1 MQPPRRRVPGPP
13 SFVGRDRELAELREH
28 LAGAPL
34 VILYGSIGAGKTS
47 LVEHLALALEV
58 TTTHVRCFP
67 GERAASVRSR
77 AERKLRCP
85 PGGMAEAL
93 AGETQLLV
101 VDDLHHLPPDEA
113 ARLVAALAPA
123 ADALGR
129 VIAVA
134 REPVLL
140 PADLDRNELELGGLD
155 DAAAEALWTALAEAY
170 GPAGEVGPALLRTRG
185 LPLLLRREYA
195 RARFGDDAWS
205 LPALGRD
212 ARRVLEVLA
221 VLRLPV
227 LPAAVAALAPEVA
240 AAAYDEAVGS
250 LVARQLVDCDDAGR
264 LRIHDYVHDLVIG
277 ALALEERLPLERA
290 AARLV
295 APGARDDGALAALDQ
310 IDRLREAVLHH
321 LAASEVTDAVKLLV
335 EHADVLARRGAGG
348 EVETLIGAIGP
359 GVAPELGVML
369 VELAARAGRVAE
381 ASERLAAGVDGV
393 SPVLA
398 AELALAAGDV
408 DGAIQRLAAI
418 PAPSPSNGVS
428 SSNGVAGGNGG
439 ERAAIAAATAHAR
452 GAAVLAEIDLLR
464 GRPADARIR
473 IDAALKAAA
482 APEGR
487 ARLLVALAAV
497 DEHDGRPTAVRATL
511 TRAAGALASSD
522 AAADELGA
530 IIEARRACCLAREGR
545 LGEARAALDE
555 ALARTRGLDAVP
567 VVEQVT
573 ETRAALD
580 VTRGDCDGAVRRLS
594 ATVAARRGRGDE
606 LGALTAELTLAEIE
620 MRRGDL
626 ARAAELATAA
636 RSQAARLGLAA
647 LADRAAVVLASV
659 DLGELRLDRARD
671 ALDRLATSSALPAT
685 AAVRAVQLGAEA
697 RAAAGQRAGAVDAAR
712 AAGSDELVSE
722 LERDL
727 AEARVAT
734 AAGDI
739 GRALAAA
746 RRVAAAAE
754 RSGRAADLAEAL
766 VVGCRLELAKGDRA
780 GARAQ
785 ASRAAREAAAAGLI
799 RPRAHALLALASLA
813 RDDGD
818 LTAAATYARDAAD
831 LAQHAGLPVE
841 RLAATAALDAITGG
855 DPYAAGGSGAAA
867 AMTQHAIEAAGR
879 LLTDLGLTAV
889 RPFRVVDAAGAISEI
904 ADADPEVLRLPA
916 RTLAVDAVRETIWR
930 KGTELADLRRR
941 SLLKKLLFLFAA
953 APHRTF
959 SKEEIVQTVWNVAY
973 HPLRHDAALF
983 TNIMRIRRLLG
994 EDGAEIIRVTED
1006 GYRFEPPTD
1015 FVYVHPA

>member
-1 MQPPRRRVPGPP
+1 MQPPHRRVPGPP
-13 SFVGRDRELAELREH
+13 SFVGREPELTELREH

-34 VILYGSIGAGKTS
+34 AVLYGSIGAGKTS
-47 LVEHLALALEV
+47 LLEHLALMLEV
-58 TTTHVRCFP
+58 TTTMVRCFP
-67 GERAASVRSR
+67 GERAPAVRSR

-93 AGETQLLV
+93 AQESQLLV
-101 VDDLHHLPPDEA
+101 IDDLHHLPPDEA
-113 ARLVAALAPA
+113 ARLIAALAPA

-134 REPVLL
+134 REPLLL
-140 PADLDRNELELGGLD
+140 PGDLDRNELELGGLD
-155 DAAAEALWTALAEAY
+155 DASAEALWRGLVDAY
-170 GPAGEVGPALLRTRG
+170 GPAGEVAPALLRTRG

-205 LPALGRD
+205 LPALGQD
-212 ARRVLEVLA
+212 ARRVLAVLA

-240 AAAYDEAVGS
+240 AAAYDEAVTG

-264 LRIHDYVHDLVIG
+264 LRVHDLVQDQVMA
-277 ALALEERLPLERA
+277 ALTIEERLPLERA

-295 APGARDDGALAALDQ
+295 APGSTDDGALVALDLV
-310 IDRLREAVLHH
+310 DRLREAVLHH
-321 LAASEVTDAVKLLV
+321 LAAGEVAEAIKRLT

-348 EVETLIGAIGP
+348 EVESLIAAIGP
-359 GVAPELGVML
+359 SADPELAVLL

-381 ASERLAAGVDGV
+381 ASERLAAAGAIGV

-398 AELALAAGDV
+398 AELALAGGDI
-408 DGAIQRLAAI
+408 DGAIRRLAAI
-418 PAPSPSNGVS
+418 PIGPT
-428 SSNGVAGGNGG
+428 VAY
-439 ERAAIAAATAHAR
+439 AR
-452 GAAVLAEIDLLR
+452 GAAMHAELDLLR
-464 GRPADARIR
+464 GRPADARTR
-473 IDAALKAAA
+473 IDGALKAAVL
-482 APEGR
+482 PEGR
-487 ARLLVALAAV
+487 AHLLVALAAV
-497 DEHDGRPTAVRATL
+497 DEHEGHPTAVRATL

-522 AAADELGA
+522 AASDELGA
-530 IIEARRACCLAREGR
+530 TIEARRAGCLAREGR
-545 LGEARAALDE
+545 LGEARAALDD

-567 VVEQVT
+567 VVEQIN

-580 VTRGDCDGAVRRLS
+580 LMHGDCEGAVRRLS
-594 ATVAARRGRGDE
+594 ANVVARRARGDE
-606 LGALTAELTLAEIE
+606 LGALLAELSLAEVE

-626 ARAAELATAA
+626 SRAAELATAA
-636 RSQAARLGLAA
+636 RSQSTRLGLAA
-647 LADRAAVVLASV
+647 LADRASVVLAAV
-659 DLGELRLDRARD
+659 DLGEMRLDRARE
-671 ALDRLATSSALPAT
+671 ALERLTASQALPASS
-685 AAVRAVQLGAEA
+685 AVRAAQLSAEA
-697 RAAAGQRAGAVDAAR
+697 RAASGQRAGAVDAGR
-712 AAGSDELVSE
+712 SAGSDELVSE

-739 GRALAAA
+739 GRALSAA

-785 ASRAAREAAAAGLI
+785 ASRAAREAAVAGLI
-799 RPRAHALLALASLA
+799 RSRAHALLALASLA

-818 LTAAATYARDAAD
+818 LTSAATYARDAAD

-855 DPYAAGGSGAAA
+855 DPYAVGGSGAAA

-879 LLTDLGLTAV
+879 LLTDLGLTAI
-889 RPFRVVDAAGAISEI
+889 RPFRIVDAAGLVSEI
-904 ADADPEVLRLPA
+904 ADADPEVLRLST

-953 APHRTF
+953 APNRTF

-1006 GYRFEPPTD
+1006 GYRFEPPSD